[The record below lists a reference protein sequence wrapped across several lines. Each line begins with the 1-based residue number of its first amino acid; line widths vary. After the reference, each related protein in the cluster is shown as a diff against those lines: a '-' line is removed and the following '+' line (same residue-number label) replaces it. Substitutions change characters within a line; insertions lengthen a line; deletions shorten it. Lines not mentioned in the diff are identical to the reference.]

1 MGANSFHYGM
11 IPIYMGGNNENDRS
25 ACPES
30 VTIHLKLKNNQLTKV
45 TNSKRDFSLE
55 KKIFIHTFCSNAR
68 SDQWMS
74 SPS

>member
-1 MGANSFHYGM
+1 MDANSFHYEM

-25 ACPES
+25 SCPES

-55 KKIFIHTFCSNAR
+55 KEKSLFIH
-68 SDQWMS
+68 
-74 SPS
+74 SPRMRGLISG